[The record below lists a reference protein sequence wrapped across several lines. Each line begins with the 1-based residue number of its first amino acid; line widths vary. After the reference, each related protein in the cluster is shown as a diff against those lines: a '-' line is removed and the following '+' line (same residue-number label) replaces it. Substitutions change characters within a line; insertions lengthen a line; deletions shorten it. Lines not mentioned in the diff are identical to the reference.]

1 MCAADVTADCYNSC
15 VHCTY
20 APPVAACYFSYPS
33 GPPPIVSGGRGIVFD
48 RFLCFFVYL
57 FICLFVCQQD
67 YEKTA
72 GPICMKFSGRCGV
85 TMGRPD
91 SILGQFRETARCR
104 DANFYVSICKHYQ
117 QSALLAVLCCHLVTE
132 NVMNFSTSQHG
143 GGVCCAFAPHLVYI
157 CNRQMSPSVFSVS
170 VIS

>member
-1 MCAADVTADCYNSC
+1 MDPEKVCAADVTADCYNSC

-91 SILGQFRETARCR
+91 YVFGQFRETARCR
-104 DANFYVSICKHYQ
+104 DA
-117 QSALLAVLCCHLVTE
+117 
-132 NVMNFSTSQHG
+132 QHG
-143 GGVCCAFAPHLVYI
+143 DGVCCAFAPQPVFNASTQWVRSDSEFNVASWRRLRY
-157 CNRQMSPSVFSVS
+157 MSTTC
-170 VIS
+170 